1 MARDA
6 FSLWQDL
13 KDLARSLVY
22 EKQTNCLLCD
32 TSVNG
37 SQVFCG
43 VCESAYFYPRL
54 MRCSHCGKITEGNT
68 EECHDCS
75 QGRGPKGLKKV
86 VAWGHYTEAWRE
98 LIQDVKFKS
107 QPYLLKRLGQPLSEF
122 AIHHLPP
129 PDVLVPV
136 PMNAERIAER
146 GFNQAA
152 VIASLLHWELG
163 VPLWEGLQR
172 VRTTTPQVGLS
183 RQERLHNLDGVFR
196 MPTTEKKVIQG
207 AKIWLIDDVTTTG
220 ATLEHCAK
228 ELRENGAE
236 EVYGLVLAAGMV
248 KS

>member
-6 FSLWQDL
+6 LSFWQHL
-13 KDLARSLVY
+13 KDLAHSLLY
-22 EKQTNCLLCD
+22 EKQTTCLLCD
-32 TSVNG
+32 APVTG

-43 VCESAYFYPRL
+43 PCESAYFYPGLR
-54 MRCSHCGKITEGNT
+54 RCGHCGKLIEGNV
-68 EECHDCS
+68 EECQDCA
-75 QGRGPKGLKKV
+75 QGRGPKGLNQV

-107 QPYLLKRLGQPLSEF
+107 QPYLLKRLSQPLAEF

-136 PMNAERIAER
+136 PMHGERLAER

-152 VIASLLHWELG
+152 AIASLLHWELKI
-163 VPLWEGLQR
+163 PIWEGLQR
-172 VRTTTPQVGLS
+172 VRATTPQVGLS
-183 RQERLHNLDGVFR
+183 RQERLHNLEGVFR
-196 MPTTEKKVIQG
+196 MTPEQKCIQG
-207 AKIWLIDDVTTTG
+207 ARIWLIDDVATTG

-228 ELRENGAE
+228 ELRKNGAE
-236 EVYGLVLAAGMV
+236 EVYGLVLAAGME